1 MPTKVELR
9 GNVDLR
15 KAMRSFTPDLEKNL
29 RKDLRDALK
38 PVVNKA
44 KGFAPSQSP
53 LSGWSS
59 SSFSEGNFPKYNRT
73 TVANGITYS
82 TSAGRQTRKGFTSQA
97 AIMNQSAGGAIFET
111 AGRKNPNG
119 QRWVGPKVGGR
130 SKGVSRSSNPKA
142 GATFIANLPPLVK
155 TPEGEGRLIYRA
167 WSASQGVAKGAALS
181 AIDKTKQE
189 FYARSATTTFTKGK

>member
-53 LSGWSS
+53 LSGWAAT
-59 SSFSEGNFPKYNRT
+59 SFGEGRFPKYNRT
-73 TVANGITYS
+73 TITSGITYS
-82 TSAGRQTRKGFTSQA
+82 TSAGRQNRNGFTSMA
-97 AIMNQSAGGAIFET
+97 AIQNQSAVGAIYET
-111 AGRKNPNG
+111 AGRKDLKG
-119 QRWVGPKVGGR
+119 QPWVGPKA
-130 SKGVSRSSNPKA
+130 KGTSRQVSRSSYKRA
-142 GATFIANLPPLVK
+142 GAEFIANLPPLVN
-155 TPEGEGRLIYRA
+155 TPEGKGRLIYRA
-167 WSASQGVAKGAALS
+167 WAASQGVAKGAAMK
-181 AIDKTKQE
+181 AIDETTKE
-189 FYARSATTTFTKGK
+189 FYAKSITTTFSKGK